1 MAFEL
6 YATGHYT
13 LERLR
18 DIIAAKGLRSV
29 NNRRM
34 VAFRFQYLLRNPFYY
49 GVFVLNSEMHEGAH
63 EPLITK
69 ELFDKVQE
77 VMKRRS
83 KPNTVRLKS
92 YIYRGLFHCA
102 ECGCG
107 ITMETQKGHNYLRC
121 TKRVKKDCSQPYL
134 REEKATEQIAGILTS
149 VSLPDDRA
157 DWLIERLE
165 HERQDRGGFLED
177 AKRHVE
183 RQIEKLDNQLD
194 RLTAAYLDAGAFTAA
209 EFRKHKEETL
219 NRKRKLLD
227 DLLALNTDDVQRFEP
242 LKRFVNGSKQM
253 KYEAQTSDP
262 QELRAKLEKVGSNLT
277 IRNRR
282 LCWEPR
288 GAWQLVVDQGSFAQ
302 HNAATEISAAAFLG
316 ETRLYPTEWSD
327 GESNPDLL
335 NAIQPSSR

>member
-1 MAFEL
+1 M
-6 YATGHYT
+6 
-13 LERLR
+13 
-18 DIIAAKGLRSV
+18 
-29 NNRRM
+29 
-34 VAFRFQYLLRNPFYY
+34 AFRFQYLLRNPFYY
-49 GVFVLNSEMHEGAH
+49 GVFVLNDEMHEGAH

-83 KPNTVRLKS
+83 KPNSVRLKS
-92 YIYRGLFHCA
+92 YVYRGLFHCA

-134 REEKATEQIAGILTS
+134 REENATEQIAAVLTS

-157 DWLIERLE
+157 DWLIEQLE
-165 HERQDRGGFLED
+165 GERQERGGLLGE
-177 AKRHVE
+177 AKRQAQM
-183 RQIEKLDNQLD
+183 QIEKLDRQLD

-209 EFRKHKEETL
+209 EFRKRKEEAL
-219 NRKRKLLD
+219 NRKRKFLD
-227 DLLALNTDDVQRFEP
+227 DLAALDRDDVRRFEP

-253 KYEAQTSDP
+253 KYDAQTSNP
-262 QELRAKLEKVGSNLT
+262 QELRASLEKVGSNLT
-277 IRNRR
+277 IRDRQ
-282 LCWEPR
+282 LHWEPR
-288 GAWQLVVDQGSFAQ
+288 GAWKLVVDQGSFAQ
-302 HNAATEISAAAFLG
+302 HNAAPEISGAAFVG
-316 ETRLYPTEWSD
+316 ETRLYPTKWSD